1 MTDYNQLK
9 FMAVRPPAGTESLY
23 NLLRA
28 IVSFVRPTSVLE
40 IGAGLTTVA
49 ITEALEHAVAH
60 DVSNNLYI
68 RPSYNTDYKPTLI
81 SIDSEFP
88 QELIVQLRLTEL
100 VTPIRDNF
108 KSCSFN
114 KDQFDFAFF
123 DCGGWEEYKFFIE
136 HYWDYLQVGSTIIF
150 HYTWIIDRDTDTLK
164 ESMLLP
170 MLRKNKSAE
179 FTSLVEPHK
188 YAQGSISI
196 VRKISNDPIILEE

>member
-1 MTDYNQLK
+1 MNYDQLK
-9 FMAVRPPAGTESLY
+9 FIAVHPAAGTESLY

-49 ITEALEHAVAH
+49 IAEALEYSIAYN
-60 DVSNNLYI
+60 VSNNLYL
-68 RPSYNTDYKPTLI
+68 RPSYNTDYSPTFI
-81 SIDSEFP
+81 SIDSEFS
-88 QELIVQLRLTEL
+88 QELIVQLRLTER

-108 KSCSFN
+108 KNCKFN

-136 HYWDYLQVGSTIIF
+136 NYWDYLQIGSTIIF
-150 HYTWIIDRDTDTLK
+150 HYTWVIDKSTDTLK
-164 ESMLLP
+164 ESILLP
-170 MLRKNKSAE
+170 MLRKNKSVE

-188 YAQGSISI
+188 SAQGSISI
-196 VRKISNDPIILEE
+196 VRKISNDPISLEE